1 MCGWS
6 RASCKSTWATL
17 VLRSLRERGCGL
29 CCISESSTSFVL
41 RDLPTK
47 KGMSTQRRVLRIEA
61 GSLYLKAVEDN
72 ACYDFFPR
80 TGSSSLN
87 VISLSSINSRH
98 PLPATQLG
106 S

>member
-29 CCISESSTSFVL
+29 CCISELPTPFVL
-41 RDLPTK
+41 RDPDE
-47 KGMSTQRRVLRIEA
+47 KGMSAQRRVLRIEA

-72 ACYDFFPR
+72 ACYDLFFQGQVVR
-80 TGSSSLN
+80 
-87 VISLSSINSRH
+87 
-98 PLPATQLG
+98 A
-106 S
+106 